1 MLKPEKIMSQKLR
14 PPKLLKN
21 MRQIYIGKK
30 QYIIGHRKGQI
41 LKMYCV
47 KIYPDF
53 YVCTFL
59 SDELLFKKMGLTVM
73 NLNSKNKE
81 Y

>member
-1 MLKPEKIMSQKLR
+1 MFATIP
-14 PPKLLKN
+14 PPKQKNLK
-21 MRQIYIGKK
+21 RGGGI
-30 QYIIGHRKGQI
+30 
-41 LKMYCV
+41 YCV

-53 YVCTFL
+53 NVCTFL
-59 SDELLFKKMGLTVM
+59 SDELFKKMGLTVM

>member
-1 MLKPEKIMSQKLR
+1 MG
-14 PPKLLKN
+14 
-21 MRQIYIGKK
+21 QIYIGEK

-59 SDELLFKKMGLTVM
+59 SVSDELLFKKNG
-73 NLNSKNKE
+73 LNSDESKF
-81 Y
+81 